1 MHPINTDSK
10 TKEITSVVLKPYII
24 IPLLTLFVFFLTRF
38 SPLSFLKLHFTLLSF
53 IALIL
58 YGYFLKKKGVD
69 MTSDKQFIYL
79 LTASVLFLVAS
90 TGWFFSPFFFVLYLL
105 SVFLAFIFSPSAS
118 IVFVV
123 LLVILFSFNIG
134 EVDLA
139 YDFLIVLSLLTT
151 IPLSLYLRKEY
162 LRLKQTEKK
171 ILVLEKEKGETYE
184 DIIQEVLANKV
195 NNFSADMRQPIN
207 DTKQLA
213 FYIQKHH
220 KNQEINESLNKIIFS
235 SEEALKILSDFEA
248 GTTGKKILST
258 PKKES

>member
-1 MHPINTDSK
+1 MQKAIF
-10 TKEITSVVLKPYII
+10 KPYII
-24 IPLLTLFVFFLTRF
+24 IPLLTLAVYFLTKI

-53 IALIL
+53 LALIA
-58 YGYFLKKKGVD
+58 YAFFLKKKAIDRIENQV
-69 MTSDKQFIYL
+69 FVYL
-79 LTASVLFLVAS
+79 LIASVLFLVAS

-105 SVFLAFIFSPSAS
+105 SIFLAFIFSPSVLIA
-118 IVFVV
+118 FVA
-123 LLVILFSFNIG
+123 LLVVLFSFNIG

-139 YDFLIVLSLLTT
+139 YDFMIVLSLLTT

-162 LRLKQTEKK
+162 LHLREAEKK
-171 ILVLEKEKGETYE
+171 ILVLEKDKEENYK

-195 NNFSADMRQPIN
+195 NNFSVDMRQPIN

-220 KNQEINESLNKIIFS
+220 KNQELNESLEKIIFS

-248 GTTGKKILST
+248 GTTGKKNLST
-258 PKKES
+258 PKKEN